1 MHSDDVGCLFVLV
14 QLKLCGLFCFGWCQH
29 IPSGL
34 LWCRISSSSLHHLLW
49 RYCCI
54 NMDPLTKYLLS
65 AQKLGASFQAF
76 YLKCSNVSDQIIVSE
91 GETQHRE
98 KSFESHLL
106 VNFPAKTEALTR
118 ATSLPFRDNLCCSK
132 NYSRWRLRIPFLLHR
147 PLRQE
152 HSFSSSLH
160 PSLFFTAAFW
170 NILSPGRSYLFF
182 LSFLQLC
189 VSFAS

>member
-1 MHSDDVGCLFVLV
+1 
-14 QLKLCGLFCFGWCQH
+14 
-29 IPSGL
+29 
-34 LWCRISSSSLHHLLW
+34 
-49 RYCCI
+49 
-54 NMDPLTKYLLS
+54 MDPLTKYLLS

-106 VNFPAKTEALTR
+106 VNIPAKTEALTR
-118 ATSLPFRDNLCCSK
+118 ATSLPFRDNLCFSK
-132 NYSRWRLRIPFLLHR
+132 NYFRCRLRIPFLLHR

-160 PSLFFTAAFW
+160 PPLCSLPLLSEISCLQGDQTFFFTVFCRYAC
-170 NILSPGRSYLFF
+170 LLPHKSSR
-182 LSFLQLC
+182 
-189 VSFAS
+189 V